1 MDTIDIRTYQKRNT
15 RGFLIHALFLALT
28 LNFIDHNTV
37 VPAMLA
43 QAGGAAWH
51 MGLLSAILVGGT
63 KFMQLPFAS
72 LVVQLKQKKG
82 ALLIGIYIR
91 TAALITLGLF
101 IRFLGSEASWKVW
114 MIIGVMTVFSFSGA
128 FANIAYTDIMGKVI
142 LPEKRKRLIMIKQLI
157 SSIGVIL
164 SALLVKVILS
174 QLGYPYNFSL
184 LFLLAGALL
193 LLGTSGFWMLVEP
206 PGKVP
211 QHVPPQQKF
220 RQFWTVLHED
230 RNLRW
235 YLMLINTTG
244 VIISLLPFLI
254 LYARNH
260 GNVDGNIAGNF
271 LLVQMAGA
279 LGANILFTVFSKDQ
293 RYRSLMYLFVGTS
306 TLIPLTAL
314 MLSGSASWYALVF
327 LLGGIAHTLN
337 QIISSGVLLEI
348 STDENRALYTGL
360 SGAGSVM
367 QVLYPIVAGILIDYI
382 GYTAVFYLSAI
393 YVALGWFAARSIS
406 CNDKT

>member
-1 MDTIDIRTYQKRNT
+1 MDTADIRKYQGRNT

-63 KFMQLPFAS
+63 KFMQLVFAS
-72 LVVQLKQKKG
+72 MVVQFKQKKG
-82 ALLIGIYIR
+82 ALLIGIYLR
-91 TAALITLGLF
+91 TAALIALGLF
-101 IRFLGSEASWKVW
+101 IRFLGGEAPWKVW
-114 MIIGVMTVFSFSGA
+114 MIIAVMTVFSFSGA

-142 LPEKRKRLIMIKQLI
+142 LPERRKRLIMTKQLI

-174 QLGYPYNFSL
+174 NLGYPYNFSL

-193 LLGTSGFWMLVEP
+193 LLATSGFWMLVEP
-206 PGKVP
+206 AGV
-211 QHVPPQQKF
+211 VPPILSRKEKVK
-220 RQFWTVLHED
+220 QFWSVIRTD

-235 YLMLINTTG
+235 YLLLINTTG
-244 VIISLLPFLI
+244 VIISLLPFLL
-254 LYARNH
+254 LYARAE
-260 GNVDGNIAGNF
+260 GSVDGNLAGNF
-271 LLVQMAGA
+271 LLIQMAGA
-279 LGANILFTVFSKDQ
+279 LGANMVFTLFSKDQ

-306 TLIPLTAL
+306 TLIPIAAL
-314 MLSGSASWYALVF
+314 VLSGASQWYAAVF

-337 QIISSGVLLEI
+337 QIISSGVLIEI
-348 STDENRALYTGL
+348 STDENRALYTGI

-367 QVLYPIVAGILIDYI
+367 QVVYPIVAGILITKI
-382 GYTAVFYLSAI
+382 GFTAVFVLSAI
-393 YVALGWFAARSIS
+393 YVSLGWFAARSIS
-406 CNDKT
+406 CFSKA